1 MDPALTKLNVW
12 GSLAGAERAITL
24 VLTTLPPSLSAGDF
38 TEQETHS
45 LSLSLFLALSITVC
59 GH

>member
-1 MDPALTKLNVW
+1 MDPAFTKLNVW

-24 VLTTLPPSLSAGDF
+24 VLTPPTPTPLSAGDF
-38 TEQETHS
+38 TEQET
-45 LSLSLFLALSITVC
+45 LSLSLALSITVC